1 MSVSI
6 AGGFL
11 NDALKK
17 FEQQVSQP
25 EAQMGVTTGR
35 VSEEL
40 APGAAGPST
49 EQSAAPEELEKVSQL
64 PDDLLYHMLKS
75 ISYSTEGIAAPGELA
90 ASSTQPPL
98 PIGEGIAASSM
109 QPPLP
114 IGQGA
119 APGELAASSTQPPL
133 PIGEGIAASS
143 MQPPLPIGEGIAAPG
158 ELAASSTQPPL
169 PIGEGIAA
177 SSMQPPLPIG
187 EGIAAPGQG
196 AAPGELA
203 ASSTPPPL
211 PTAAEQPA
219 ELAAEAAE
227 LAKVSQLSDD
237 LLHHMLESISDS
249 TDSALLP
256 KVLSNTQK
264 NISDD
269 DNYLLSFKQYTNAE
283 QYTDYTIYY
292 KDNDEALNTGTNFLD
307 KSFNYF
313 VYSPD
318 GTNVKITPIKKYYT
332 LNDILKHICNLFDN
346 IIIISKKI
354 SSSPISV
361 LYQYKDYKHK
371 SLIFIYNSTYNDI
384 LKNIRGF
391 IDIIPQ
397 NTRPDNPI
405 TIDEYNSIKTEIYN
419 E

>member
-17 FEQQVSQP
+17 FEQLVSQP
-25 EAQMGVTTGR
+25 EAQMGATTGR

-114 IGQGA
+114 IG
-119 APGELAASSTQPPL
+119 
-133 PIGEGIAASS
+133 
-143 MQPPLPIGEGIAAPG
+143 
-158 ELAASSTQPPL
+158 
-169 PIGEGIAA
+169 
-177 SSMQPPLPIG
+177 

-196 AAPGELA
+196 AAPGELAASSTPPPSPTAASSTPPPLPTAAEQPAELAAPGQGAAPGELAASSTPPPSPTA

-292 KDNDEALNTGTNFLD
+292 KDNDALNTKTNFLD

-313 VYSPD
+313 VYSLD
-318 GTNVKITPIKKYYT
+318 DINVKITPIKKYYT

-371 SLIFIYNSTYNDI
+371 SLIFIYNSTNNDI

-391 IDIIPQ
+391 IDIIPE

>member
-17 FEQQVSQP
+17 FEQLVSQP
-25 EAQMGVTTGR
+25 EAQMGATTGR

-133 PIGEGIAASS
+133 PIGEGIAAPG
-143 MQPPLPIGEGIAAPG
+143 QGAAPG
-158 ELAASSTQPPL
+158 ELAASSTPP
-169 PIGEGIAA
+169 P
-177 SSMQPPLPIG
+177 SPT
-187 EGIAAPGQG
+187 
-196 AAPGELA
+196 A

-237 LLHHMLESISDS
+237 LLYHMLESISDS

-269 DNYLLSFKQYTNAE
+269 DNYLLSFKQYTNAK

-313 VYSPD
+313 VYSLD
-318 GTNVKITPIKKYYT
+318 EINVKITPIKKYYT

-371 SLIFIYNSTYNDI
+371 SLIFIYNSTNNDI

-391 IDIIPQ
+391 IDIIPE

>member
-114 IGQGA
+114 I
-119 APGELAASSTQPPL
+119 
-133 PIGEGIAASS
+133 
-143 MQPPLPIGEGIAAPG
+143 
-158 ELAASSTQPPL
+158 
-169 PIGEGIAA
+169 
-177 SSMQPPLPIG
+177 
-187 EGIAAPGQG
+187 GQG

-346 IIIISKKI
+346 IIIISKNI

-371 SLIFIYNSTYNDI
+371 SLIFIYNSTNNDI

-391 IDIIPQ
+391 IDIIPE

>member
-25 EAQMGVTTGR
+25 EAA
-35 VSEEL
+35 EL
-40 APGAAGPST
+40 AAEAA
-49 EQSAAPEELEKVSQL
+49 SQL
-64 PDDLLYHMLKS
+64 P
-75 ISYSTEGIAAPGELA
+75 
-90 ASSTQPPL
+90 
-98 PIGEGIAASSM
+98 IG
-109 QPPLP
+109 
-114 IGQGA
+114 
-119 APGELAASSTQPPL
+119 T
-133 PIGEGIAASS
+133 
-143 MQPPLPIGEGIAAPG
+143 
-158 ELAASSTQPPL
+158 
-169 PIGEGIAA
+169 
-177 SSMQPPLPIG
+177 
-187 EGIAAPGQG
+187 PGQG
-196 AAPGELA
+196 AEPLSPSLSPRPAAELA
-203 ASSTPPPL
+203 AAQL
-211 PTAAEQPA
+211 PTITGSPRAEIVASLSPRPAAEAAAEQLGAPSLTATELGAASPVALRKVAPLSKAHAEQPTEQPA

-371 SLIFIYNSTYNDI
+371 SLIFIYNSTNNDI
-384 LKNIRGF
+384 FQNIRGF
-391 IDIIPQ
+391 IDIIPE

>member
-25 EAQMGVTTGR
+25 EAQMGATT
-35 VSEEL
+35 VQ
-40 APGAAGPST
+40 A
-49 EQSAAPEELEKVSQL
+49 AAPEELEEVSQSGTTAEL
-64 PDDLLYHMLKS
+64 ATGATTP
-75 ISYSTEGIAAPGELA
+75 LA
-90 ASSTQPPL
+90 ASH
-98 PIGEGIAASSM
+98 G
-109 QPPLP
+109 
-114 IGQGA
+114 
-119 APGELAASSTQPPL
+119 
-133 PIGEGIAASS
+133 
-143 MQPPLPIGEGIAAPG
+143 
-158 ELAASSTQPPL
+158 
-169 PIGEGIAA
+169 
-177 SSMQPPLPIG
+177 
-187 EGIAAPGQG
+187 
-196 AAPGELA
+196 
-203 ASSTPPPL
+203 TPSPEK
-211 PTAAEQPA
+211 AAEQAAAELAA

-237 LLHHMLESISDS
+237 LLYHMLESISDS
-249 TDSALLP
+249 TLLP
-256 KVLSNTQK
+256 NVLSNTQK
-264 NISDD
+264 NIRDD
-269 DNYLLSFKQYTNAE
+269 NNYLLSFKQYTNAEE

-318 GTNVKITPIKKYYT
+318 GTNVEITPIKKYYT

-391 IDIIPQ
+391 IDIIPE

>member
-6 AGGFL
+6 AGTSPTL
-11 NDALKK
+11 A
-17 FEQQVSQP
+17 VS
-25 EAQMGVTTGR
+25 AATTGTQ
-35 VSEEL
+35 VAEL
-40 APGAAGPST
+40 T
-49 EQSAAPEELEKVSQL
+49 
-64 PDDLLYHMLKS
+64 
-75 ISYSTEGIAAPGELA
+75 
-90 ASSTQPPL
+90 
-98 PIGEGIAASSM
+98 
-109 QPPLP
+109 
-114 IGQGA
+114 
-119 APGELAASSTQPPL
+119 
-133 PIGEGIAASS
+133 
-143 MQPPLPIGEGIAAPG
+143 
-158 ELAASSTQPPL
+158 
-169 PIGEGIAA
+169 
-177 SSMQPPLPIG
+177 
-187 EGIAAPGQG
+187 
-196 AAPGELA
+196 
-203 ASSTPPPL
+203 TPPQL
-211 PTAAEQPA
+211 PTAAELE
-219 ELAAEAAE
+219 ELGAAEQAAAEKAAEQAAE

-292 KDNDEALNTGTNFLD
+292 KDNDEALNTGTNFLY

-318 GTNVKITPIKKYYT
+318 GTNVEITPIKKYYT
-332 LNDILKHICNLFDN
+332 LNDILKQICNLFDN
-346 IIIISKKI
+346 IIIISKNI

>member
-17 FEQQVSQP
+17 FEQLVSQP
-25 EAQMGVTTGR
+25 EAQMGATTGR

-114 IGQGA
+114 IG
-119 APGELAASSTQPPL
+119 
-133 PIGEGIAASS
+133 
-143 MQPPLPIGEGIAAPG
+143 
-158 ELAASSTQPPL
+158 
-169 PIGEGIAA
+169 
-177 SSMQPPLPIG
+177 

-196 AAPGELA
+196 AAPGELAASSTPPPSPTA

-292 KDNDEALNTGTNFLD
+292 KDNDALNTKTNFLD

-313 VYSPD
+313 VYSLD
-318 GTNVKITPIKKYYT
+318 DINVKITPIKKYYT

-371 SLIFIYNSTYNDI
+371 SLIFIYNSTNNDI

-391 IDIIPQ
+391 IDIIPE